1 MMRAII
7 EIAMEE
13 FGGEA
18 AVKRPSPLP
27 LLSGGDLKTSL
38 IMLDE
43 LVENG
48 G

>member
-1 MMRAII
+1 MMRASI

-27 LLSGGDLKTSL
+27 LLSGSGLINSL
-38 IMLDE
+38 VKVDE
-43 LVENG
+43 LVEHG

>member
-1 MMRAII
+1 MMRASI
-7 EIAMEE
+7 EIAMKE

-27 LLSGGDLKTSL
+27 FLSGSGLRTSSVL
-38 IMLDE
+38 VDE
-43 LVENG
+43 HVEYG

>member
-1 MMRAII
+1 MTRASI
-7 EIAMEE
+7 EFAMEE

-27 LLSGGDLKTSL
+27 LLSGGGLRTSL
-38 IMLDE
+38 VKVDE
-43 LVENG
+43 LVEHG